1 MTQNETSWLQLCDQL
16 PTSPGQPNPDSVL
29 KAALLNHLGILSITG
44 EDAASFLQNQLT
56 NDANQLST
64 QSDQISGYCNH
75 KGRLLGLFQL
85 IATNVGFLAITPS
98 EMVEPLIKRLQM
110 FVMRSA
116 VTLKNLT
123 DTDAVASIWGDDATS
138 WLTSKGFEA
147 GVEPY
152 SCRQNTT
159 YPLVT
164 LIRQPGVTDSFL
176 LLGPKPELASL
187 LLDRSEQSPVFSHEN
202 SWKLAAINSGQPTVV
217 TATSDAF
224 IPQMINLDLINGV
237 NFQKGCYPG
246 QEIVARTRY
255 LGKLKKRMMLFEAE
269 ADGSVPAPTAGDPV
283 MAEGNEQGVGTVID
297 AAIAADGRY
306 RLLAVIRL
314 AAIEEPLSVNGLKL
328 ALQALPYAVIT
339 EPETT

>member
-1 MTQNETSWLQLCDQL
+1 MTQNETSWRQLCDQL
-16 PTSPGQPNPDSVL
+16 PISQEQPNPDSAL
-29 KAALLNHLGILSITG
+29 NAALLNHLGIVSITG
-44 EDAASFLQNQLT
+44 EDAASFLQSQLT
-56 NDANQLST
+56 NDATQLSK
-64 QSDQISGYCNH
+64 QSGQISGYCNH

-85 IATNVGFLAITPS
+85 IATDLGFLAITPS

-123 DTDAVASIWGDDATS
+123 DTDAVASVWGDDATN
-138 WLTSKGFEA
+138 WLTSKGFEV

-152 SCRQNTT
+152 SCRQVTA

-164 LIRQPGVTDSFL
+164 LIRQPGITDSFL
-176 LLGPKPELASL
+176 LLGTKPELASL
-187 LLDRSEQSPVFSHEN
+187 LLETTEHSLVFSHEN
-202 SWKLAAINSGQPTVV
+202 SWKLEAINNGQPAIV

-237 NFQKGCYPG
+237 SFQKGCYPG

-255 LGKLKKRMMLFEAE
+255 LGKLKKRMMLFEAD
-269 ADGSVPAPTAGDPV
+269 ADGSVSAPTAGDPV
-283 MAEGNEQGVGTVID
+283 MAEGNEQGVGSVID
-297 AAIAADGRY
+297 AAISADGRY

-314 AAIEEPLSVNGLKL
+314 AAIEAPLSVNGLKL
-328 ALQALPYAVIT
+328 ALRELPYTVIT